1 MAARISVTARSAQP
15 ELVITRIFNAPRA
28 LVFKA
33 WTQPD
38 QAAIWWG
45 PRGFT
50 TISCEM
56 DVRPGGA
63 WRRCM
68 RAADGSEYRKRGV
81 YREIL
86 EPERLVF
93 TYADEDIDGNVGPET
108 LVTVSFAD
116 FAGKTRLTLHHAGF
130 ASVATRDSHQG
141 GWTGCLERFS
151 EYLAVLSV

>member
-1 MAARISVTARSAQP
+1 MDARTSVAARSAEP
-15 ELVITRIFNAPRA
+15 ALIITRVFDAPRR

-38 QAAIWWG
+38 RAARWWG
-45 PRGFT
+45 PHGFT

-68 RAADGSEYRKRGV
+68 RAPDGTEHRKRGV
-81 YREIL
+81 YREVI

-93 TYADEDIDGNVGPET
+93 TYADEDGDGHPGPET
-108 LVTVSFAD
+108 LVTVTFAD
-116 FAGKTRLTLHHAGF
+116 LGSKTELTLHQADF
-130 ASVATRDSHQG
+130 ESVTARDAHRG
-141 GWTGCLERFS
+141 GWTSCLERFA
-151 EYLAVLSV
+151 EYLANA